1 MTTRSAIF
9 IVSTLVLGACS
20 KDKDFKGGVATNSP
34 EVKVEI
40 DSKDVEKA
48 KPKPKPPETVEEVAR
63 TLELKVRSSTSPID
77 MIWVVDNSG
86 SMNEEIAQV
95 QLNISNFVGTLSQSV
110 DLRLNFISFN
120 GFPRGLQLDTMN
132 QANDIKQVP
141 FYVGSYNLM
150 SMLAASLCKAETTVA
165 SADNIVTKICDQTVQ
180 SSTTNGGIHTQPGL
194 SQAQLNE
201 NSDVQ
206 ALNVKGSLV
215 DRLRPGAV
223 KVLVF
228 VTDDIAKG
236 AVTDKNFMQLT
247 NLDPATTH
255 AYAFAGL
262 TKSRPGCEI
271 SAVGDTYIALSKAT
285 GGEVFDICEANWSNN
300 FSKLTEKVIK
310 LTSTVFDIPASATSL
325 KSVKIK
331 GVVLTEKQYSVNAGK
346 LTILDKSLL
355 SDGDSVVVEYLE
367 KA

>member
-1 MTTRSAIF
+1 MITRTGIF
-9 IVSTLVLGACS
+9 IASTLLLGACS
-20 KDKDFKGGVATNSP
+20 KDSEFKGGVAKKTP
-34 EVKVEI
+34 DVKVDI
-40 DSKDVEKA
+40 DSKDVEKEV
-48 KPKPKPPETVEEVAR
+48 PKPPKTVEEVTR
-63 TLELKVRSSTSPID
+63 TLELKVKSSTSPID

-86 SMNEEIAQV
+86 SMKEEIAQV
-95 QLNISNFVGTLSQSV
+95 QSNIQKFVGTLSQSV

-120 GFPRGLQLDTMN
+120 GYPLGLQLDTMN
-132 QANDIKQVP
+132 QAHDIRQVP

-150 SMLAASLCKAETTVA
+150 SMLAASLCSPESSSA
-165 SADNIVTKICDQTVQ
+165 SGDFGVGKICDQVVD
-180 SSTTNGGIHTQPGL
+180 SSKSNGGINAQPGL
-194 SQAQLNE
+194 SQAQISE
-201 NSDVQ
+201 NSDAQ
-206 ALNVKGSLV
+206 ALAVKGSLV

-247 NLDPATTH
+247 KLDPATTH

-262 TKSRPGCEI
+262 SKSRAGCEI

-285 GGEVFDICEANWSNN
+285 GGEVFDICETNWSTN

-310 LTSTVFDIPASATSL
+310 LTSAVFDIPATATTI
-325 KSVKIK
+325 KTVKIK
-331 GVVLTEKQYSVNAGK
+331 GVVLTDKQYSVTAGK
-346 LTILDKSLL
+346 LTILDQSLL
-355 SDGDSVVVEYLE
+355 SDGEAVVVEYLE